1 MCLGKLY
8 IEEGT
13 EPLLDNVTSFLADG
27 ERLTFISLFGET
39 QTITGVLKKIDFS
52 NSKIIVK
59 PN

>member
-8 IEEGT
+8 LEDGA
-13 EPLLDNVTSFLADG
+13 EPLLDNVTSFLANGDK
-27 ERLTFISLFGET
+27 LTFTSLFGESK
-39 QTITGVLKKIDFS
+39 TIIGEVRKIDFS